1 MFEIIHVSR
10 SIDVDSSWV
19 LVQTYSEK
27 DMQVKHTEEEPIY
40 FDHYDP
46 DALHDILGMQH
57 QISQFVP
64 NHGDKN
70 MLSDISHYC

>member
-1 MFEIIHVSR
+1 M
-10 SIDVDSSWV
+10 
-19 LVQTYSEK
+19 K
-27 DMQVKHTEEEPIY
+27 AKHTEEEPIY